1 MCEDQNPNTND
12 EKRSYLHELVMK
24 NHTKSSEKD
33 SGINEYV
40 DQKEDEVIPPMI
52 ALYGSVDEIDF
63 TLDTSY
69 NDNNV
74 KS

>member
-1 MCEDQNPNTND
+1 
-12 EKRSYLHELVMK
+12 MK

-74 KS
+74 KSQKPTDGQIPLHTIKQEKEDTI